1 MIFLAWNYRGMGQ
14 PSAIRE
20 LRALVRSSNPNCM
33 LLMEAKVNS
42 GTMASILHNL
52 HFLNHVYVPPV
63 GLSGGFC
70 VAWRDGIDMEPVTM
84 NKHIMSFL
92 VFSSPGSAPWLLS
105 AVYGPNSSMEK
116 RLFWENIHLQTNCFS
131 GAWLIIGDFNTIWS
145 STHCSSGSGMD
156 IGSQRMRSALNNLG
170 MLLIPASGGNYS
182 WSNRRKGNRKI
193 RSKIDRVVANEE
205 WWRSFPNA
213 SIKMLPQT
221 TSDHNPQI
229 LYCFGQNSF
238 AKRPFHFEAMWTK
251 DKRSYWVVNQAW
263 QSMNHQFPPPPPGFT
278 SVFLLVGRPYGTG
291 TRVSLVT
298 SSLIFRPR
306 RRLLLRF
313 SSVLSFVMKLLL
325 GTLI

>member
-1 MIFLAWNYRGMGQ
+1 M
-14 PSAIRE
+14 
-20 LRALVRSSNPNCM
+20 V
-33 LLMEAKVNS
+33 
-42 GTMASILHNL
+42 SILHNL

-63 GLSGGFC
+63 GLSGGFF

-116 RLFWENIHLQTNCFS
+116 RLFWENIHLQTKCFS

-145 STHCSSGSGMD
+145 STDCSSGSGMD
-156 IGSQRMRSALNNLG
+156 IGSRRMRSALNNLG

-182 WSNRRKGNRKI
+182 GSNRRQGNRRI
-193 RSKIDRVVANEE
+193 RSKIDRAVANEE

-213 SIKMLPQT
+213 SIRMLPQT

-238 AKRPFHFEAMWTK
+238 AKRPFRFEAMWTE
-251 DKRSYWVVNQAW
+251 DERSYWVVNQAW
-263 QSMNHQFPPPPPGFT
+263 KSMNHQFPPSRFHK
-278 SVFLLVGRPYGTG
+278 
-291 TRVSLVT
+291 
-298 SSLIFRPR
+298 
-306 RRLLLRF
+306 RLSACRQALWH
-313 SSVLSFVMKLLL
+313 
-325 GTLI
+325 